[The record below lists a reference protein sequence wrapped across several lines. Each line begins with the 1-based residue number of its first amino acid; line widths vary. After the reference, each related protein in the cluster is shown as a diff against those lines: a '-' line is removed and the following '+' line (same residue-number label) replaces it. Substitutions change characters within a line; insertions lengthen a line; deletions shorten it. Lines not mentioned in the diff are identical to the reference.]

1 MHYILHDYIRS
12 INDSQTNYTCIEFKL
27 EKMLNRRNYHD
38 FYDELFTHVQK
49 AFKVDFGIN
58 YFKN

>member
-1 MHYILHDYIRS
+1 MKEI
-12 INDSQTNYTCIEFKL
+12 L
-27 EKMLNRRNYHD
+27 EKSNLDTRQVWEVNNMKKVMSNPFHD